1 MAGQHIHPFKDESP
15 GHIGRLADNLG
26 VHQVGKADATGG
38 DRCGYGYHVQHIHI
52 VHLGFAAV
60 HPEGDNQSQRT
71 AVTGKP
77 FIAGKLPAAVRQELH
92 GKYHFPE
99 VIQVIIRL
107 VEQTVPQ
114 SRSYQD
120 AEEAVEEQ
128 RFECLFVDFPVVV
141 LAVYYY
147 VGKSDTYHP

>member
-1 MAGQHIHPFKDESP
+1 M
-15 GHIGRLADNLG
+15 
-26 VHQVGKADATGG
+26 
-38 DRCGYGYHVQHIHI
+38 
-52 VHLGFAAV
+52 HLGFAAV

-77 FIAGKLPAAVRQELH
+77 FVAGKLPVAVRQELH

-107 VEQTVPQ
+107 VEQTMPQ

>member
-1 MAGQHIHPFKDESP
+1 M
-15 GHIGRLADNLG
+15 
-26 VHQVGKADATGG
+26 
-38 DRCGYGYHVQHIHI
+38 
-52 VHLGFAAV
+52 
-60 HPEGDNQSQRT
+60 
-71 AVTGKP
+71 
-77 FIAGKLPAAVRQELH
+77 
-92 GKYHFPE
+92 
-99 VIQVIIRL
+99 
-107 VEQTVPQ
+107 PQ